1 LLNTEKQK
9 GNRIKQNKR
18 ADSIVQRQ
26 TDVMDQLPPSDIGGT
41 PFPQQLKEGKMIKRR
56 QSILVEEYMIKPESG
71 LDGSIN
77 GALNISPA
85 LVQRNEKRVWVRA
98 KTITHVEDEEGDL

>member
-1 LLNTEKQK
+1 
-9 GNRIKQNKR
+9 
-18 ADSIVQRQ
+18 VQRQ
-26 TDVMDQLPPSDIGGT
+26 TDVMDPLPPYNVGGT
-41 PFPQQLKEGKMIKRR
+41 PFPEQLKEGEMIKRR
-56 QSILVEEYMIKPESG
+56 QSILVEDYMIKPESG

-98 KTITHVEDEEGDL
+98 KTITHVEDEEGNL